1 MSEKHFPHL
10 FKKGKI
16 GNLTTKNRIVMLP
29 MARQFQGLNGEVTQ
43 KTIDYFTERAKG
55 DVGLII
61 IGSTRVFPPGHKFHT
76 PASLNIG
83 DNRYIP
89 GHCDLVEALHAHGAK
104 VSIQFGHIGGQTH
117 MQGVAASDVQQYFC
131 DGTPY
136 TKPIPITRSEI
147 WDTIDLF
154 AKGAVMAKTAGYDMV
169 EIHAAH
175 DYLLGGFLSP
185 LLNTRTD
192 EFGGSLENRT
202 RILVEMLKA
211 IKTQAGN
218 DFPVCV
224 RISAIDYLENS
235 IDLDESPQVA
245 KILEAAGADVI
256 SVSAGCHETQH
267 LSNDTMRMEEDFKRP
282 LFEAIKKVVNVPII
296 VAGGYR
302 NPDVS
307 EKIVSDGVADFL
319 GIARPLLADPEWAQK
334 AYQGRADDIRKCL
347 SCGECLYVRGGA
359 FNFPQSCAVNAVFGR
374 EGEWTDIEPAP
385 EKKTVMVVGGGPA
398 GMEAARIASLRGHF
412 VTLYEKGNTLG
423 GQLLLAA
430 NPPGKNRILWIRDYL
445 ANQLEKQ
452 GVKINFGVVVT
463 PELIAAEKPDEL
475 IMATGAI
482 PKQVDITGSDTNRV
496 VLAWDV
502 LRGDVTLKNQKAV
515 VVGGSMMACETAEFM
530 ASRGNEVS
538 VIKMRAG
545 SYMAEDCEPT
555 NRRGI
560 MDFLQEHKVKEIT
573 DHKFEKITGSGVDL
587 TDNETGKKVS
597 IEAAVIVLALGS
609 APVRELADA
618 LEEQGVPFRMIGD
631 CCQPKNIKQAIY
643 QGALAGRQV

>member
-1 MSEKHFPHL
+1 MSKKYFPHL
-10 FKKGKI
+10 FKKRKI
-16 GNLTTKNRIVMLP
+16 GNLIIKNRIVMLP
-29 MARQFQGLNGEVTQ
+29 MARQFQGFNGEVTQ

-55 DVGLII
+55 GVGLII

-83 DNRYIP
+83 DYRYIP
-89 GHCDLVEALHAHGAK
+89 GHCELVQAIHAHGAK

-117 MQGVAASDVQQYFC
+117 MQSVAASDVQQYFC

-147 WDTIDLF
+147 WDTIDLL
-154 AKGAVMAKTAGYDMV
+154 AKGAVIAKTAGYDMV

-175 DYLLGGFLSP
+175 DYLLGSFLSP

-192 EFGGSLENRT
+192 EFGGSIENRT
-202 RILVEMLKA
+202 RIHVEIIKA
-211 IKTQAGN
+211 IKKQAGES
-218 DFPVCV
+218 FPVTI

-245 KILEAAGADVI
+245 KILEEAGADVI

-282 LFEAIKKVVNVPII
+282 IFEAIKKAVNIPII

-307 EKIVSDGVADFL
+307 EKIISDGVADFL

-334 AYQGRADDIRKCL
+334 ASQGRVDDIRKCL

-359 FNFPQSCAVNAVFGR
+359 FNYPQSCAVNAVFGR
-374 EGEWTDIEPAP
+374 EGEWTEIEKAS
-385 EKKTVMVVGGGPA
+385 EKKKVMVIGGGPA
-398 GMEAARIASLRGHF
+398 GMEAARVASLRGHK
-412 VTLYEKGNTLG
+412 VSLYDKNSVLG

-430 NPPGKNRILWIRDYL
+430 KPPGKQRILWIRDYL
-445 ANQLEKQ
+445 ATQLEKQ
-452 GVKINFGVVVT
+452 GVEVNLGVEVT
-463 PELIAAEKPDEL
+463 PELIVKNNPDEL
-475 IMATGAI
+475 IMASGAV
-482 PKQVDITGSDTNRV
+482 PKQPDITGADTNRV
-496 VLAWDV
+496 IHAWDI
-502 LRGDVTLKNQKAV
+502 LSGDVVLEKQKV
-515 VVGGSMMACETAEFM
+515 VIIGGSMMACETAELI
-530 ASRGNEVS
+530 AARDNDVT
-538 VIKMRAG
+538 VIKMRPG

-560 MDFLQEHKVKEIT
+560 MDFLQKHNVTEVT
-573 DHKFEKITGSGVDL
+573 DHKLKKITGNGVDL
-587 TDNETGKKVS
+587 IDKKSGKAVS
-597 IEAAVIVLALGS
+597 VEAEVIVLALGS
-609 APVRELADA
+609 KPERTLADV
-618 LEEQGVPFRMIGD
+618 LEAEGMEFRIIGD
-631 CCQPKNIKQAIY
+631 CSRPKNIKQAIY
-643 QGALAGRQV
+643 DGSLIGRQI

>member
-1 MSEKHFPHL
+1 MSKQYFPHL
-10 FKKGKI
+10 FKKRKI
-16 GNLTTKNRIVMLP
+16 GNLIIKNRIVMLP
-29 MARQFQGLNGEVTQ
+29 MARQFQGFNGEVTQ

-55 DVGLII
+55 GVGLII

-83 DNRYIP
+83 DYRYIP
-89 GHCDLVEALHAHGAK
+89 GHCELVQAIHAHGAK

-117 MQGVAASDVQQYFC
+117 MQSVAASDVQQYFC

-147 WDTIDLF
+147 WDTIDLL
-154 AKGAVMAKTAGYDMV
+154 AKGAVIAKTAGYDMV

-175 DYLLGGFLSP
+175 DYLLGSFLSP

-192 EFGGSLENRT
+192 EFGGSIENRT
-202 RILVEMLKA
+202 RIHVEIIKA
-211 IKTQAGN
+211 IKKQAGES
-218 DFPVCV
+218 FPVTI

-245 KILEAAGADVI
+245 KILEEAGADVI

-282 LFEAIKKVVNVPII
+282 IFEAIKKAVNIPII

-307 EKIVSDGVADFL
+307 EKIISDGVADFL

-334 AYQGRADDIRKCL
+334 ASQGRVDDIRKCL

-359 FNFPQSCAVNAVFGR
+359 FNYPQSCAVNAVFGR
-374 EGEWTDIEPAP
+374 EGEWTEIEKAS
-385 EKKTVMVVGGGPA
+385 EKKKVMVIGGGPA
-398 GMEAARIASLRGHF
+398 GMEAARVASLRGHK
-412 VTLYEKGNTLG
+412 VSLYDKNSVLG

-430 NPPGKNRILWIRDYL
+430 KPPGKQRILWIRDYL
-445 ANQLEKQ
+445 ATQLEKQ
-452 GVKINFGVVVT
+452 GVEVNLGVEVT
-463 PELIAAEKPDEL
+463 PELIVKNNPDEL
-475 IMATGAI
+475 IMASGAV
-482 PKQVDITGSDTNRV
+482 PKQPDITGADTNRV
-496 VLAWDV
+496 IHAWDI
-502 LRGDVTLKNQKAV
+502 LSGDVVLEKQKV
-515 VVGGSMMACETAEFM
+515 VIIGGSMMACETAELI
-530 ASRGNEVS
+530 AARDNDVT
-538 VIKMRAG
+538 VIKMRPG

-560 MDFLQEHKVKEIT
+560 MDFLQKHNVTEVT
-573 DHKFEKITGSGVDL
+573 DHKLKKITGNGVDL
-587 TDNETGKKVS
+587 IDKKSGKAVS
-597 IEAAVIVLALGS
+597 VEAEVIVLALGS
-609 APVRELADA
+609 KPERTLADV
-618 LEEQGVPFRMIGD
+618 LEAEGMEFRIIGD
-631 CCQPKNIKQAIY
+631 CSRPKNIKQAIY
-643 QGALAGRQV
+643 DGSLIGRQI

>member
-1 MSEKHFPHL
+1 MSEKHFQHL

-16 GNLTTKNRIVMLP
+16 GNLTIKNRIVMLP

-89 GHCDLVEALHAHGAK
+89 GHCDLVQALHAHGAK

-154 AKGAVMAKTAGYDMV
+154 ARGAGMAKTAGYDMV

-202 RILVEMLKA
+202 RIHVEMIKA
-211 IKTQAGN
+211 IKAQVGN
-218 DFPVCV
+218 DFPVSV

-235 IDLDESPQVA
+235 IDLDESPRVA

-282 LFEAIKKVVNVPII
+282 LFEAIKKAVNIPII

-319 GIARPLLADPEWAQK
+319 GIARPLLADPEWVQK
-334 AYQGRADDIRKCL
+334 ASRGRTDDIRKCL

-374 EGEWTDIEPAP
+374 EGDWTDIEPAP
-385 EKKTVMVVGGGPA
+385 EKKNVMVVGGGPA

-412 VTLYEKGNTLG
+412 VTLYDKGDALG

-430 NPPGKNRILWIRDYL
+430 KPPGKQRMLWLRDYL

-452 GVKINFGVVVT
+452 GVKIKFGVAVT
-463 PELIAAEKPDEL
+463 PELIVAEKPDEL

-502 LRGDVTLKNQKAV
+502 LRGDVTLKNQKAAV
-515 VVGGSMMACETAEFM
+515 IGGSMMACETAEFM
-530 ASRGNEVS
+530 ASQGNEVA

-560 MDFLQEHKVKEIT
+560 MEFLQEHKVKEIT
-573 DHKFEKITGSGVDL
+573 DHKLEKITSKGVDL
-587 TDNETGKKVS
+587 IDNETGKAVS
-597 IEAAVIVLALGS
+597 VEAEVIVLALGS
-609 APVRELADA
+609 APVRDLADF
-618 LEEQGVPFRMIGD
+618 LEEKGIPFSMIGD
-631 CCQPKNIKQAIY
+631 CCRPKNIKQAIY
-643 QGALAGRQV
+643 QGALVGRQV